1 MQASKFVAKVLPVS
15 MLEESAAW
23 GGSLGGGGAPKSP
36 EPCHTPG
43 VSSPEMD
50 RAENTDAASECS
62 EDRIDLVQ
70 AEILAARADVLRMRA
85 LLRGLAEVQQ
95 LRAQVG

>member
-23 GGSLGGGGAPKSP
+23 GGSLGGAPKSP